1 MRSVQLCALA
11 ALASVALA
19 PLSLAASLL
28 AQLNAGALLAVREQ
42 PDIAF
47 KEKIKKAVASG
58 KKSDLESLVRGD
70 STQAAAWIV
79 RFDEVLIDRD
89 DPTERALRDGLVE
102 GWTAAVATDFPKLF
116 EVYLTRLDDV
126 QRRTRADLRKRL
138 VQAWND
144 LDGNRELK
152 DGLIFV
158 QSADELDLLAGAF
171 DSEGD
176 LYSASEAYIALA
188 ICFDEPM
195 RGTGAEPHKAWKN
208 WTRAVDFR
216 KRIECQD
223 EQLAAAEKRVEELVK
238 KGYDK
243 APDPDAG
250 GGGGMPAEPEKPGES
265 GNPITISLTFDTLTA
280 PDAFPRP
287 CFQADELYALWT
299 PMQLGPKGSSV
310 AFARLNDE
318 SPFLHRVGASDL
330 RFDMDFDGKTDG
342 PTDQKIALTGTFAPF
357 HLQVGK
363 GDAARP
369 WAFFAVSGIDK
380 DNFQGIEVN
389 LQATDDVL
397 PIYTLSAASVT
408 GNVSGTPI
416 RIIDDTMDAVYGSE
430 VLTFGY
436 GGLSNG
442 QFQPEMDSIVIGS
455 AKRARPWSQYQEL
468 GGAWWKFD
476 SGSKGK
482 TVNVTPVKVQTG
494 TLKLESKGVAPVYL
508 VVRGTGDLKDSY
520 FDLVEG
526 GSKGISVPVGR
537 YTIFYGD
544 VRKGKKRQTLKAL
557 VLPGKA
563 SSNYDV
569 TAGKTTVVSIGAPYT
584 FDFEVKHDDDKVKV
598 IGGSVVVTGVGG
610 ERYERTWN
618 CVPRPEAAWRKK
630 GTKKASGEEKMS
642 VIQDQ
647 TELYKRGQQGWL
659 DVWFPLDLEME
670 TKGADNVEVQLTDDK
685 HKLFGKVQS
694 VWKE

>member
-1 MRSVQLCALA
+1 MRSVQICALA
-11 ALASVALA
+11 VLASVAPTELA
-19 PLSLAASLL
+19 SARSPLNVRATFVL
-28 AQLNAGALLAVREQ
+28 REQ

-58 KKSDLESLVRGD
+58 KKSELESLVRGD

-89 DPTERALRDGLVE
+89 DPTERALRDGLAE
-102 GWTAAVATDFPKLF
+102 GWGAAVETEFPKLF
-116 EVYLTRLDDV
+116 QNYLTQLDDG
-126 QRRTRADLRKRL
+126 QRSTRMDLRKRL
-138 VQAWND
+138 VRAWND
-144 LDGNRELK
+144 LEGNRELK

-176 LYSASEAYIALA
+176 LYSASEAYVALA
-188 ICFDEPM
+188 QCFDEPI
-195 RGTGAEPHKAWKN
+195 RGTGAEPHKAWKY
-208 WTRAVDFR
+208 WTRAAEFR
-216 KRIECQD
+216 KRIECKD
-223 EQLAAAEKRVEELVK
+223 EQLAEAEKRIEELVK

-243 APDPDAG
+243 APDPGASG
-250 GGGGMPAEPEKPGES
+250 GGDMPAEPEKPGES
-265 GNPITISLTFDTLTA
+265 GNPITVALTFEALTA
-280 PDAFPRP
+280 PDQFARP
-287 CFQADELYALWT
+287 CYQADELYALWT
-299 PMQLGPKGSSV
+299 PMQLGPKGSSIG
-310 AFARLNDE
+310 FARLGDE
-318 SPFLHRVGASDL
+318 SPILHRVGASDL

-363 GDAARP
+363 GDATRP
-369 WAFFAVSGIDK
+369 WAFFGLSGIDK

-389 LQATDDVL
+389 LQANDDVM
-397 PIYTLSAASVT
+397 PVYTLSAASVT

-416 RIIDDTMDAVYGSE
+416 RIIDDSMDAVYGSE

-436 GGLSNG
+436 GGLTNN

-455 AKRARPWSQYQEL
+455 AKRARPWSQYQEV

-482 TVNVTPVKVQTG
+482 TVNVTPVKVETG

-508 VVRGTGDLKDSY
+508 VMHGTGDLKDSY

-526 GSKGISVPVGR
+526 GSKGVSVPVGR

-569 TAGKTTVVSIGAPYT
+569 TAGKTTVVTIGAPYT
-584 FDFEVKHDDDKVKV
+584 FDFEVKHDEDKIKV

-618 CVPRPEAAWRKK
+618 CVPRPEVAWRKK
-630 GTKKASGEEKMS
+630 GTKKASGEEKMDH
-642 VIQDQ
+642 ITDQ
-647 TELYKRGQQGWL
+647 TELYKRGQQGWM

-670 TKGADNVEVQLTDDK
+670 TKGAESVEVQLTDDK

-694 VWKE
+694 AWKE